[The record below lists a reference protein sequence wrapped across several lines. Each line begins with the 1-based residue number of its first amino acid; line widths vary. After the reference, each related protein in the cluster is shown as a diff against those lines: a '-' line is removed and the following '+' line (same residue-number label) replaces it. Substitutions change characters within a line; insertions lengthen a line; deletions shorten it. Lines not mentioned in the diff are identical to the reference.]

1 MNRNEERNMDVE
13 LVEVSHLDLE
23 VEGIEIFS
31 NTSFSIKKNRG
42 YLITGPNE
50 EANLVLL
57 KIIGG
62 IVSPQ
67 SVLPGQR
74 GRVLFLGTDIYEDP
88 EGEIRKIKKKIAFV
102 FREGTMIS
110 NLTVREN
117 MLLPFR
123 FHSPDDDCAAA
134 LKKVEADFHFFGI
147 PDVLDKRP
155 DLVSY
160 RIKKKL
166 AYIRASLQEP
176 ELILLEKPMFNLEE
190 EDCLQV
196 LHYLENLKKNGMTFI
211 IASRYQLILET
222 LIDEAIVLEEGK
234 MPAIIGKTHKE
245 FTDLSRFTT
254 VRS

>member
-1 MNRNEERNMDVE
+1 MDVE
-13 LVEVSHLDLE
+13 LVEVRHLDLE
-23 VEGIEIFS
+23 VEGIEFFS
-31 NTSFSIKKNRG
+31 DMSFSIKKNRG

-62 IVSPQ
+62 LVPPQ
-67 SVLPGQR
+67 SVQPHQR
-74 GRVLFLGTDIYEDP
+74 GQVLFLGTDIYDRRER
-88 EGEIRKIKKKIAFV
+88 EIKEVKKRIAFV

-110 NLTVREN
+110 NLTLREN

-123 FHSPDDDCAAA
+123 FHCPDDNCGEA
-134 LKKVEADFHFFGI
+134 LEKIEAGSQFFGI

-155 DLVSY
+155 ELVSY
-160 RIKKKL
+160 RLKKKL

-176 ELILLEKPMFNLEE
+176 DLILLEKPMFNLDE
-190 EDCLQV
+190 EDRHQV
-196 LHYLENLKKNGMTFI
+196 LRYLENLKKNGMTFI

-234 MPAIIGKTHKE
+234 MPNIVGKTHKE
-245 FTDLSRFTT
+245 FAELSRFTT

>member
-1 MNRNEERNMDVE
+1 MNRNEDRNMDVE
-13 LVEVSHLDLE
+13 LVAVSHLDLE

-31 NTSFSIKKNRG
+31 NTSFSIKKHQG
-42 YLITGPNE
+42 YLITGSNE
-50 EANLVLL
+50 EANVHLL

-62 IVSPQ
+62 ILPPQ
-67 SVLPGQR
+67 SVHPNQR
-74 GRVLFLGTDIYEDP
+74 GRVLFLGTDMYEDR
-88 EGEIRKIKKKIAFV
+88 ESEIKKIKKKIAFV

-123 FHSPDDDCAAA
+123 FHWPDDNCAEA
-134 LKKVEADFHFFGI
+134 LEKIEADLRFFGI

-160 RIKKKL
+160 SLKKKL

-176 ELILLEKPMFNLEE
+176 EVILLEKPMFNLDE

-211 IASRYQLILET
+211 IASRFQLILDT

-234 MPAIIGKTHKE
+234 MPILISKTHKE
-245 FTDLSRFTT
+245 FTNLSRFTT

>member
-1 MNRNEERNMDVE
+1 MNRNEDKNMDVE

-31 NTSFSIKKNRG
+31 NMSFSIKKSRG

-62 IVSPQ
+62 IVPPQ
-67 SVLPGQR
+67 SVHPNQR
-74 GRVLFLGTDIYEDP
+74 GQVLFLGTDIYNDREK
-88 EGEIRKIKKKIAFV
+88 EIKEVKKRIAFV

-110 NLTVREN
+110 NLTIREN
-117 MLLPFR
+117 MLLPFL
-123 FHSPDDDCAAA
+123 FHCPDNNCAAA
-134 LKKVEADFHFFGI
+134 LEKIEADSQFFGI

-155 DLVSY
+155 ELVSY
-160 RIKKKL
+160 CLKKKL

-176 ELILLEKPMFNLEE
+176 DLILLEKPMFNLDE
-190 EDCLQV
+190 EDCQQV
-196 LHYLENLKKNGMTFI
+196 LYYLENLKKNGMTFI

-234 MPAIIGKTHKE
+234 MPNIIGKTHKE
-245 FTDLSRFTT
+245 FAELSRFTT

>member
-13 LVEVSHLDLE
+13 LVEISHLDLE
-23 VEGIEIFS
+23 VGGIEIFS

-50 EANLVLL
+50 EANVLLL

-62 IVSPQ
+62 IVPPQ
-67 SVLPGQR
+67 SIHPNQR
-74 GRVLFLGTDIYEDP
+74 GRVLFLGTDIYENR
-88 EGEIRKIKKKIAFV
+88 ESEIRKIKKKIAFV

-110 NLTVREN
+110 NLTIREN

-123 FHSPDDDCAAA
+123 FHWPDDNCVGA
-134 LKKVEADFHFFGI
+134 LEKIKADFHFFAI

-160 RIKKKL
+160 SLKKKL

-176 ELILLEKPMFNLEE
+176 ELILVEKPMFNLDE

-196 LHYLENLKKNGMTFI
+196 LRYLENLKKTGMTFI
-211 IASRYQLILET
+211 IASRFQLILET

-234 MPAIIGKTHKE
+234 MPNIISKTHKE
-245 FTDLSRFTT
+245 FAILSRFIT

>member
-1 MNRNEERNMDVE
+1 MDVE
-13 LVEVSHLDLE
+13 LVVVSHLDLE

-31 NTSFSIKKNRG
+31 NTSFSIKKHRG

-50 EANLVLL
+50 EVNLVLL
-57 KIIGG
+57 KVIGG
-62 IVSPQ
+62 ILPPQ
-67 SVLPGQR
+67 SVHPGQQ
-74 GRVLFLGTDIYEDP
+74 GRVFFLGTDIYEDH
-88 EGEIRKIKKKIAFV
+88 EKEIRKIKKKIAFV
-102 FREGTMIS
+102 FCEGTMIS

-123 FHSPDDDCAAA
+123 FHYPDDNCAAA
-134 LKKVEADFHFFGI
+134 VEKIEADLHFFGI

-166 AYIRASLQEP
+166 AYIRAALQEP
-176 ELILLEKPMFNLEE
+176 EVILLEKPMFNLEE
-190 EDCLQV
+190 EDRLQV

-222 LIDEAIVLEEGK
+222 LIDEAIVLEVGK
-234 MPAIIGKTHKE
+234 MPDIIGKTHKE
-245 FTDLSRFTT
+245 FADLSRFTT

>member
-1 MNRNEERNMDVE
+1 MNRNEDRNMDVE
-13 LVEVSHLDLE
+13 LVEDCHLDLE
-23 VEGIEIFS
+23 VEGVEIFS
-31 NTSFSIKKNRG
+31 NMSFSIKKNRG

-62 IVSPQ
+62 LVPPQ
-67 SVLPGQR
+67 SVQPHQR
-74 GRVLFLGTDIYEDP
+74 GQVLVLGTDIYDDREK
-88 EGEIRKIKKKIAFV
+88 EIKEVKKRIAFV

-110 NLTVREN
+110 NLTIREN

-123 FHSPDDDCAAA
+123 FHCPDDNCGAA
-134 LKKVEADFHFFGI
+134 LEKIEADSQFFGI

-155 DLVSY
+155 ELVSY
-160 RIKKKL
+160 CLKKKL

-176 ELILLEKPMFNLEE
+176 DLILLEKPMFNLEE
-190 EDCLQV
+190 EDRLQV
-196 LHYLENLKKNGMTFI
+196 LRYLENLKRNGMTFI

-234 MPAIIGKTHKE
+234 MPNIIGKTHKE
-245 FTDLSRFTT
+245 FAELSRFTT

>member
-1 MNRNEERNMDVE
+1 MNRNEDRNMDVE
-13 LVEVSHLDLE
+13 LVEVSHLDLV

-31 NTSFSIKKNRG
+31 DRSFSIKKHRG

-50 EANLVLL
+50 EANLLLL

-62 IVSPQ
+62 IVPPR
-67 SVLPGQR
+67 SVHPRQR
-74 GRVLFLGTDIYEDP
+74 GRVFFLGTDIYEDH
-88 EGEIRKIKKKIAFV
+88 EKEIRKIKKKIAFV
-102 FREGTMIS
+102 FCEGTMIS

-123 FHSPDDDCAAA
+123 FHCPDDNCAGAVEKIAA
-134 LKKVEADFHFFGI
+134 DLHFFGI

-166 AYIRASLQEP
+166 AYIRAVLQEP
-176 ELILLEKPMFNLEE
+176 EVILLEKPMFNLEE
-190 EDCLQV
+190 EDRLQV

-222 LIDEAIVLEEGK
+222 LIDEAIVLDEGK
-234 MPAIIGKTHKE
+234 MPDIISKTHKE
-245 FTDLSRFTT
+245 FADLSRFTT

>member
-1 MNRNEERNMDVE
+1 MDVE

-31 NTSFSIKKNRG
+31 DSSFSIKKHRG

-62 IVSPQ
+62 VVPPR
-67 SVLPGQR
+67 SVHPGQR
-74 GRVLFLGTDIYEDP
+74 GRVRFLGTDIYEDS
-88 EGEIRKIKKKIAFV
+88 EKEIRKIKKKIAFV

-110 NLTVREN
+110 NLTIREN

-123 FHSPDDDCAAA
+123 FHCPDDNCEEVIE
-134 LKKVEADFHFFGI
+134 KIEADFHFFDI

-155 DLVSY
+155 ELVSY
-160 RIKKKL
+160 CLKKKL

-176 ELILLEKPMFNLEE
+176 ELILVEKPMFNLDE
-190 EDCLQV
+190 EDRQQV
-196 LHYLENLKKNGMTFI
+196 LHYLENLKKKGMTFI

-222 LIDEAIVLEEGK
+222 LIDEAIVLDEGK
-234 MPAIIGKTHKE
+234 MPNIIGKTHKE
-245 FTDLSRFTT
+245 FANLSRFTT
-254 VRS
+254 VRR

>member
-1 MNRNEERNMDVE
+1 M
-13 LVEVSHLDLE
+13 
-23 VEGIEIFS
+23 EGIEIFS
-31 NTSFSIKKNRG
+31 NTSFSIKKHRG
-42 YLITGPNE
+42 YLITGLNE

-62 IVSPQ
+62 ILSPQ
-67 SVLPGQR
+67 SMHPKQR
-74 GRVLFLGTDIYEDP
+74 GRVLFSGTDIYEDR
-88 EGEIRKIKKKIAFV
+88 EKEIRKIKKRIAFV

-123 FHSPDDDCAAA
+123 FHCPDDNCAAA
-134 LKKVEADFHFFGI
+134 VEKIEADFHFFGI

-155 DLVSY
+155 ELISY
-160 RIKKKL
+160 CLKKKL

-176 ELILLEKPMFNLEE
+176 ELILLERPMFNLEE
-190 EDCLQV
+190 EDRLQV
-196 LHYLENLKKNGMTFI
+196 LHYLENLKKTGMTFI

-234 MPAIIGKTHKE
+234 MPNIIGKTHKE
-245 FTDLSRFTT
+245 FADLSRFTT